1 MHPTQPVKI
10 FGNFFYAVSYFDQ
23 PLTFME
29 NFTEIRRGLNAKGV
43 AKYSDFE
50 PIEGYISET
59 VQNKSLGGKLV
70 LITNRK
76 SYMSFRLV

>member
-1 MHPTQPVKI
+1 
-10 FGNFFYAVSYFDQ
+10 
-23 PLTFME
+23 ME